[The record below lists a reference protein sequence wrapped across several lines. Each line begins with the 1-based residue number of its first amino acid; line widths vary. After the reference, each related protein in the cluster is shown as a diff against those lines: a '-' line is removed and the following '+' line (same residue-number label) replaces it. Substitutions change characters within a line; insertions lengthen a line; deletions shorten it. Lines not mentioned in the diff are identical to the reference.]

1 MKKLFENFKAPA
13 VLTLAGFVIIMAGV
27 IYAQKVINPFLMALF
42 ISIIFAHPIVWL
54 KKKNVPH
61 GVALVIMILV
71 LIIFY
76 FGFFELIGSS
86 LSLFLED
93 APKYEQHF
101 KEISATAHQRL
112 SAKGVSLSFLHGS
125 HAAHPA
131 SIMQN
136 TSQIFAKLREF
147 INGEITF
154 IFLVVFLLA
163 EIEAVF
169 FKTKLI
175 EMNSP
180 FSLEILET
188 ISKNIRRYLS
198 IKTLTSLATGILVG
212 VSLAIIG
219 VDYPV
224 LWGLI
229 AFFLNYIPT
238 IGSIIAAIPAIFI
251 SIVQLGFP
259 ATYWTLA
266 VYLIVNILIGSVM
279 EPRIMGKGLGLSVT
293 IVFLS
298 LIFWGLI
305 LGPVGMFLSVPITML
320 IKIILGNFPKT
331 KWIAAMLGTKE
342 DALAALKE

>member
-1 MKKLFENFKAPA
+1 
-13 VLTLAGFVIIMAGV
+13 MAGV

-42 ISIIFAHPIVWL
+42 ISVIFAHPIVWL
-54 KKKNVPH
+54 KRHNVPH
-61 GVALVIMILV
+61 GVALLIMIAV
-71 LIIFY
+71 LIFFY
-76 FGFFELIGSS
+76 FGFIELIGSS

-101 KEISATAHQRL
+101 KELSASIHQRL
-112 SAKGVSLSFLHGS
+112 DGRGITIDFLQGAHS
-125 HAAHPA
+125 AHPA
-131 SIMQN
+131 SVMSN
-136 TSQIFAKLREF
+136 TSQVFSKLREF
-147 INGEITF
+147 INGEVTF
-154 IFLVVFLLA
+154 IFLVIFLLA

-175 EMNSP
+175 ERNSP

-188 ISKNIRRYLS
+188 IGKSLRRYLS
-198 IKTLTSLATGILVG
+198 IKTMTSLATGILVG
-212 VSLAIIG
+212 ISLTIIG

-224 LWGLI
+224 LWGVI
-229 AFFLNYIPT
+229 AFVLNFIPT
-238 IGSIIAAIPAIFI
+238 IGSIIAAIPAIFV

-259 ATYWTLA
+259 ASYWTIAMYVL
-266 VYLIVNILIGSVM
+266 VNLVIGSIL

-293 IVFLS
+293 VVFLS

-331 KWIAAMLGTKE
+331 QWIAAMLGTKE
-342 DALAALKE
+342 DAQAALGE